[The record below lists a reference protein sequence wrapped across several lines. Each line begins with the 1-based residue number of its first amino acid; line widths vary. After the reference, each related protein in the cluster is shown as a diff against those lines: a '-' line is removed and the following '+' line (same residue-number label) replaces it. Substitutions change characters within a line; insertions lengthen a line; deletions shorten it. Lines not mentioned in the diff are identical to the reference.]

1 VVGVV
6 LGEMVIGMEVTI
18 VEPCASVVVTFANEA
33 VEGAM
38 LVLVLGDAELL
49 LETLPVGNGAVASEG
64 VAGPCAVEGVTERV
78 RRGRRTRKRV
88 WKEFMAG
95 SGREEKGMKRVWEEH
110 GGAAV

>member
-1 VVGVV
+1 MVGVM
-6 LGEMVIGMEVTI
+6 LAETVIGMEVTI

-33 VEGAM
+33 VEGAV
-38 LVLVLGDAELL
+38 LVLVFGDDVGL

-88 WKEFMAG
+88 WREFMAP
-95 SGREEKGMKRVWEEH
+95 EERKRV
-110 GGAAV
+110 